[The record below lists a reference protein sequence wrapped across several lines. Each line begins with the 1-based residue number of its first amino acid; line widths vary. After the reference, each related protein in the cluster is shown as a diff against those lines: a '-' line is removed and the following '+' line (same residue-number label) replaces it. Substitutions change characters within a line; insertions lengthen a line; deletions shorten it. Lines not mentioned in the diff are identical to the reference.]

1 MAKGG
6 GKRRSYVRDGNGR
19 FASTP
24 GGGGGSKGGKK
35 GPAVAGGTLA
45 KRSALK
51 KAKAKLAAKDSA
63 DDSIKGTK
71 SRSAQK
77 GVVTRSKNALR
88 AAKKESR
95 TRMKVGKGSTVAK
108 PKGLKP
114 GALAERRARKTAVA
128 QPKVKRNR
136 FLDPIARRI
145 LIATGQLP
153 AKKK

>member
-6 GKRRSYVRDGNGR
+6 GRRSYVRDGNGR

-24 GGGGGSKGGKK
+24 GGGGGSKGKK
-35 GPAVAGGTLA
+35 KSAMTGGTLG

-51 KAKAKLAAKDSA
+51 KAKAKLAAKDPA
-63 DDSIKGTK
+63 DDSIKGSK

-77 GVVTRSKNALR
+77 GVVTRSKKALK
-88 AAKKESR
+88 AAKKES
-95 TRMKVGKGSTVAK
+95 TKALDIGGKKGTVGK

-114 GALAERRARKTAVA
+114 GALAERRAKKAA
-128 QPKVKRNR
+128 APQAKVKRNR